1 MKLFGRGKGGGD
13 AADATPA
20 GGGDEADVPRV
31 FQPEVKIPIVR
42 CKEQPR
48 RHKVIAFGYMVTI
61 PEETEAGDVRSVVPD
76 VYKFQYPPVPEV
88 PDDLVPGVIPANFQ
102 AGVEVDEKN
111 IFFETREGDNG
122 PEYR

>member
-1 MKLFGRGKGGGD
+1 MNFFKRGGGGTGG
-13 AADATPA
+13 ATGP
-20 GGGDEADVPRV
+20 GEGVEADVPRV

-61 PEETEAGDVRSVVPD
+61 PEESDEGDVRTVVPD